1 MTDTPRALLLEGI
14 HPTARDVLGASGI
27 EDVSI
32 LPGAL
37 KTDAL
42 IEALEGVQ
50 LLGIRSATQITP
62 EVIARAPDLRA
73 IGCFCIGTNQVSLDA
88 AEARGIPV
96 FNAPFANSRSV
107 AELTLASMIMLMRG
121 IPAKSS
127 AIMRGEW
134 IKSAKGSYEVR
145 GKKLGIIGYGNI
157 GSQLSVLASG
167 LGIHVYFYD
176 IEAKLA
182 HGNARAVPSLDALL
196 ELADVVTLHVPST
209 DQTRGMINAAA
220 IAKMRPQSF
229 LINHARGDLV
239 DIDALSAALSSGHIA
254 GAAIDVFPAEPKS
267 REEAFVSPLRLFEN
281 TILTPHIGGSTEEA
295 QKNIG
300 LEVAEKLGKLIAR
313 GSTGGAVN
321 FPEVSPGPVP
331 TGRTRLVHTH
341 RNVPGVLSRINEAMA
356 RRGVNIAS
364 QWLATSPSV
373 GYAVIDMDGA
383 GDVSAIAD
391 DLKRIDA
398 TIALRLIER

>member
-14 HPTARDVLGASGI
+14 HPTAKDILGAAGI
-27 EDVSI
+27 HDIAI

-37 KTDAL
+37 KPDAL
-42 IEALEGVQ
+42 IEALKGVE
-50 LLGIRSATQITP
+50 LVGIRSATQITAD
-62 EVIARAPDLRA
+62 VIARAPNLRA
-73 IGCFCIGTNQVSLDA
+73 IGCFCIGTNQVDLDA

-121 IPAKSS
+121 VPAKSC

-167 LGIHVYFYD
+167 LGIHVYYYD

-196 ELADVVTLHVPST
+196 EIADVVTLHVPST

-220 IAKMRPQSF
+220 IAKMKPESF

-239 DIDALSAALSSGHIA
+239 DIDALSAALASGHIA
-254 GAAIDVFPAEPKS
+254 GAAIDVFPVEPKS

-300 LEVAEKLGKLIAR
+300 LEVAEKLGKLIGR

-341 RNVPGVLSRINEAMA
+341 KNVPGVLSRINDSMA
-356 RRGVNIAS
+356 RRNVNIAS
-364 QWLATSPSV
+364 QWLATSANV
-373 GYAVIDMDGA
+373 GYAVIDMDGE
-383 GDVSAIAD
+383 GDVSAIAA
-391 DLKRIDA
+391 DLSGIDA
-398 TIALRLIER
+398 TISLRLIER